1 VNRMTKDKRNIL
13 IITGRY
19 LPGYKDGG
27 PVRSI
32 KNLVD
37 YLGDQYN
44 FKILTCDR
52 DHGDPEAYPN
62 VKIHDWNKV
71 GNAQVYYVPPKGFT
85 RSTIKKLA
93 SQVDLVYVCGCFS
106 DYAINTLLLKR
117 LGLIKKPVFV
127 AAMGLFSPMEFRLK
141 YKKKKL
147 FTTLFNMTGM
157 FKNIYWSATSEME
170 VKEIS
175 EQVRTFNNF
184 VIAEDLPRRVED
196 TLIDKVKTEGNL
208 KVVWISR
215 IAPKKNLIGA
225 IEVLKRVRSHIEFT
239 IYGPIHEPKY
249 WEACQAELQQLPPN
263 VKWTYAGNVDS
274 EQVVETLR
282 EHHVFLFPTL
292 GENYGHVIQE
302 ALSAGCYTLLSDQT
316 PWQDLSQYGAGKVF
330 RVDDIQGFVDEIE
343 RYAQLDHEQFSR
355 RTKDVIAYVM
365 NNNKLKVS
373 HTGYHHIFGRGVV
386 Q

>member
-1 VNRMTKDKRNIL
+1 MMTKNKRNVL

-52 DHGDPEAYPN
+52 DHGDTEAYSN
-62 VKIHDWNKV
+62 VKVHDWNQV
-71 GNAQVYYVPPKGFT
+71 GGAQVYYVPPKGFT
-85 RSTIKKLA
+85 FRIIKKLA

-117 LGLIKKPVFV
+117 IGLIKKPVFV

-147 FTTLFNMTGM
+147 FTTLFNLTGI
-157 FKNIYWSATSEME
+157 FKNIHWSATSEME
-170 VKEIS
+170 VNEIS
-175 EQVRTFNNF
+175 QQVRTYGNF
-184 VIAEDLPRRVED
+184 IIAEDLPRRVED
-196 TLIDKVKTEGNL
+196 TPINKRKEEGDL

-225 IEVLKRVRSHIEFT
+225 IQVLKRVRSNIEFT
-239 IYGPIHEPKY
+239 IYGPIHEPNY
-249 WEACQAELQQLPPN
+249 WEECQAELQLLPPN
-263 VKWTYAGNVDS
+263 VSWTYAGNVES

-282 EHHVFLFPTL
+282 EHHLFLFPTL

-316 PWQDLSQYGAGKVF
+316 PWQDLNKYGAGKVF
-330 RVDDIQGFVDEIE
+330 RVDDIQRFVNEIDG
-343 RYAQLDHEQFSR
+343 YAQLNHEEFSSK
-355 RTKDVIAYVM
+355 TKDVIAYVM

-373 HTGYHHIFGRGVV
+373 GTGYHHIFGRGVV